1 MANEITKIPPKGNKK
16 RIIIV
21 GGGFAGLKF
30 ARKLKKNKF
39 QVILLDRQNHHIFQP
54 LLYQVATSGVEP
66 SAISF
71 PFRKIFR
78 KHKDFHLRMCEV
90 NRVIPEYARVETSI
104 GYLTYDYLIV
114 SSGSHT
120 NYFGNTKLSEQ
131 TMSLKTTADALY
143 NRNKVLESLEE
154 AQNTTDKQKRKQLM
168 TYVIVGGGATG
179 IELAG
184 ALAEMRDYLFP
195 QDYPDLNIEEMQ
207 IILLDAGPRLLSNF
221 SEKSSEKVKESLE
234 KMGIEIRLNAQ
245 VKDYNCNSL
254 TFVDGSQLL
263 SANVY
268 WVAGVKGNSLEGFRE
283 DTYGP
288 GNRLLVNTYNQVK
301 GYENIFAL
309 GDTALMITEEH
320 PKGHPQVVQPAIQQA
335 KHLAKNIERLQ
346 DGKELKPFKYRDK
359 GSMATIGRNNA
370 IVEMKNL
377 HFGGFLGW
385 LSWLFI
391 HLINI
396 VGVKNKLFIMLDWT
410 WSYLRYDPS
419 LRLIIKPINKE
430 KENCLEG
437 EQSTGKVV

>member
-207 IILLDAGPRLLSNF
+207 IIY
-221 SEKSSEKVKESLE
+221 
-234 KMGIEIRLNAQ
+234 NA
-245 VKDYNCNSL
+245 
-254 TFVDGSQLL
+254 
-263 SANVY
+263 
-268 WVAGVKGNSLEGFRE
+268 
-283 DTYGP
+283 DT
-288 GNRLLVNTYNQVK
+288 
-301 GYENIFAL
+301 
-309 GDTALMITEEH
+309 
-320 PKGHPQVVQPAIQQA
+320 
-335 KHLAKNIERLQ
+335 
-346 DGKELKPFKYRDK
+346 
-359 GSMATIGRNNA
+359 
-370 IVEMKNL
+370 
-377 HFGGFLGW
+377 
-385 LSWLFI
+385 
-391 HLINI
+391 
-396 VGVKNKLFIMLDWT
+396 
-410 WSYLRYDPS
+410 
-419 LRLIIKPINKE
+419 
-430 KENCLEG
+430 
-437 EQSTGKVV
+437 